1 MSYKMLSSLDCSI
14 RKCNNVKVYLFFMI
28 FIVAISLSG
37 CSNSTTTRTLY
48 DSEDI
53 KNSTHYCINCGD
65 EVLFEESAE
74 LYPYGFYLIE
84 K

>member
-1 MSYKMLSSLDCSI
+1 MD
-14 RKCNNVKVYLFFMI
+14 I
-28 FIVAISLSG
+28 FVPLP
-37 CSNSTTTRTLY
+37 
-48 DSEDI
+48 EDI